1 MKLTID
7 KLREMIKDL
16 KKEHYD
22 VLLATPSKRVVGS
35 RKDDDV
41 LSEKEKR

>member
-22 VLLATPSKRVVGS
+22 VLLATPSKQAAGS
-35 RKDDDV
+35 REDNKVLYEEEKD
-41 LSEKEKR
+41 